1 MKLGKEIKDIL
12 KLPEVSQVGIV
23 VRDLKK
29 TVAYYERVLGLG
41 PFVLPEIHYTDKH
54 YYGKPVDSEWL
65 MAFCSL
71 GPIEL
76 ELIQPITRPTIYHDF
91 LAEKGEGI
99 HHLGFDVKDMDVR
112 LADCQRM
119 GIKILQIGRT
129 PYGGFA
135 YLDTAQ
141 TGGAICELIQRR
153 ARRA

>member
-1 MKLGKEIKDIL
+1 MELGKEMKEML
-12 KLPEVSQVGIV
+12 KLPEVSQIGIV
-23 VRDLKK
+23 VHDLKK
-29 TVAYYERVLGLG
+29 AVAYYERVLGLG
-41 PFVLPEIHYTDKH
+41 PFVLPEIHYTDKY
-54 YYGKPVDSEWL
+54 YYGKPINSEWV

-91 LAEKGEGI
+91 LEEKGEGI

-119 GIKILQIGRT
+119 GIKILQSGRT

-135 YLDTAQ
+135 YLDTTQ
-141 TGGAICELIQRR
+141 IGGAICELIQRR